1 MAPGGKKIRA
11 LRHSS
16 TRAAA
21 STNAKASKSSVQ
33 SLAKGFRV
41 LEAFSGDADEM
52 TLSEI
57 ADAAELDAGTTFRML
72 NTLVNL
78 GYVARVGESR
88 RFRLTLKVLDL
99 GFNAIA
105 HKDIRSLVRPLL
117 QSLVDEVSEAASFGV
132 LEGADILY
140 IERVRAGFTRLGVD
154 IRVGTTV
161 PATISTIGYAVLAFL
176 PAAQLDRVLSSLPR
190 HSSLTVLPP
199 GRAKLLPI
207 LDRIRERGYG
217 IEDSLISG
225 DLRILAVP
233 VLGPDGY
240 AIGAIS
246 IAAPRIRVSE
256 NELKNRALATLQAA
270 ARDVARAL
278 EASGARAS
286 SPEIPSTLKP
296 RRTP

>member
-1 MAPGGKKIRA
+1 M
-11 LRHSS
+11 
-16 TRAAA
+16 RAAA
-21 STNAKASKSSVQ
+21 STNAKASKNSVQ

-105 HKDIRSLVRPLL
+105 HKDMRSLVRPLL

-176 PAAQLDRVLSSLPR
+176 PAAQLDRVLSSVPR
-190 HSSLTVLPP
+190 HSNLTVLPP
-199 GRAKLLPI
+199 SRAKLLPI

-217 IEDSLISG
+217 IEDSLISA

-286 SPEIPSTLKP
+286 SPEIPSILKP

>member
-1 MAPGGKKIRA
+1 
-11 LRHSS
+11 
-16 TRAAA
+16 
-21 STNAKASKSSVQ
+21 
-33 SLAKGFRV
+33 V

-105 HKDIRSLVRPLL
+105 HKDLRSLVRPLL

-154 IRVGTTV
+154 IRVGTTI
-161 PATISTIGYAVLAFL
+161 PATISTIGCAVLAFL

-256 NELKNRALATLQAA
+256 NDLKNRALATLQAA

-286 SPEIPSTLKP
+286 SPEIPSPLKP